1 MHWKGGRGRTSPRR
15 GRMRGDRKFN
25 KHGDKEMLVLFSLHV
40 SRLGRHSA
48 HSAVLNLM
56 VAKYRSQ

>member
-15 GRMRGDRKFN
+15 GRQRGDRKFN

-40 SRLGRHSA
+40 SRLGRHST

-56 VAKYRSQ
+56 VGKYRSQ

>member
-1 MHWKGGRGRTSPRR
+1 
-15 GRMRGDRKFN
+15 MRGDRKFN

-56 VAKYRSQ
+56 VGKYRSQ